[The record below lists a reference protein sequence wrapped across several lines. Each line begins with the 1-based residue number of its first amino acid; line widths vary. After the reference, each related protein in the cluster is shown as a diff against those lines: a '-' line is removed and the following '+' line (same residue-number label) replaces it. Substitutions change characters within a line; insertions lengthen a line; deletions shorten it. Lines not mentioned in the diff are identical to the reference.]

1 MFLSSDSQAVGRNLV
16 SREIVHEQNI
26 AGLDSWDD
34 TLFNIAIEHGA
45 IDRARQH
52 QGSIDPRPANDRQG
66 RGLGS
71 RGLWHAVDHTLTR
84 RRSPIQTGPIN
95 ID

>member
-84 RRSPIQTGPIN
+84 RRSPIQTGPTN